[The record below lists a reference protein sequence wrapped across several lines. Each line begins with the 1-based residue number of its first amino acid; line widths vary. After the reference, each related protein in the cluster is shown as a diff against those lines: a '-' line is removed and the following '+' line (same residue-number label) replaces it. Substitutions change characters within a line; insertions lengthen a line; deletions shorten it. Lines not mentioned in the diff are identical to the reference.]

1 MLRRRGSAP
10 AVVLQQHFAES
21 KGVILRAD
29 RIIPPLETQKLS
41 KAKRG
46 KKDFAE
52 RGCSPPPQVPSSPDR
67 KTNEARYSGD
77 YDSPS
82 PRCPSPPGSPSS
94 PVLSKKPMKYRSRRR
109 DSEPFVGQSPAS
121 LNSRNTTSSSLHRRS
136 SSFRDYNIVLLGQG
150 GVGKSALLVRFTTG
164 RFIHEYDPTLEMTY
178 DMCVEIDED
187 PAILHIT
194 DTASTNEPVYLS
206 QNEGFI
212 VVYAIDEPRSFQT
225 ATQLVKLIRELK
237 KQRGQQTAIVLVGN
251 KVDLSHS
258 RSVSQQEAL
267 EFASEYECFFHEAS
281 AASNINV
288 KVAFHDA
295 VRQLRMI
302 QLNKKANG
310 PMNSIKN
317 FFSRRENHDKGLLF
331 STENANCKKV
341 GREVEKDGYFD

>member
-109 DSEPFVGQSPAS
+109 DSEPFVGQPPAS

-150 GVGKSALLVRFTTG
+150 GVGKSGKSILRCYVR
-164 RFIHEYDPTLEMTY
+164 
-178 DMCVEIDED
+178 
-187 PAILHIT
+187 
-194 DTASTNEPVYLS
+194 
-206 QNEGFI
+206 
-212 VVYAIDEPRSFQT
+212 
-225 ATQLVKLIRELK
+225 
-237 KQRGQQTAIVLVGN
+237 N
-251 KVDLSHS
+251 KMMI
-258 RSVSQQEAL
+258 A
-267 EFASEYECFFHEAS
+267 YT
-281 AASNINV
+281 
-288 KVAFHDA
+288 
-295 VRQLRMI
+295 RM
-302 QLNKKANG
+302 
-310 PMNSIKN
+310 
-317 FFSRRENHDKGLLF
+317 F
-331 STENANCKKV
+331 KKV
-341 GREVEKDGYFD
+341 QSL

>member
-1 MLRRRGSAP
+1 MNSLD
-10 AVVLQQHFAES
+10 F
-21 KGVILRAD
+21 
-29 RIIPPLETQKLS
+29 LS
-41 KAKRG
+41 
-46 KKDFAE
+46 FF
-52 RGCSPPPQVPSSPDR
+52 SLFTLLFIYLPQ
-67 KTNEARYSGD
+67 
-77 YDSPS
+77 
-82 PRCPSPPGSPSS
+82 
-94 PVLSKKPMKYRSRRR
+94 
-109 DSEPFVGQSPAS
+109 
-121 LNSRNTTSSSLHRRS
+121 
-136 SSFRDYNIVLLGQG
+136 
-150 GVGKSALLVRFTTG
+150 
-164 RFIHEYDPTLEMTY
+164 
-178 DMCVEIDED
+178 
-187 PAILHIT
+187 
-194 DTASTNEPVYLS
+194 NEPVYLS

-331 STENANCKKV
+331 SAENANCKKV